1 MFPEWRGNGST
12 NWYTVSSIYCH
23 ALSPHEARKVSGK
36 SAISASTNGNDLD
49 GIGTSPVG
57 GGKLVFQL
65 RSCLEASKK
74 TRGPSRTSAKRF
86 VPSGLESDE
95 LWALSS
101 RETAVLL
108 DVQYSPFGNPRHR
121 FVLLLSPLV
130 PIIIDRLHLS
140 KRSFRFTSASF
151 VLESVRE
158 GPVAPRPPPTRKLD
172 GRHSSTIGL
181 MDNQ

>member
-1 MFPEWRGNGST
+1 LVHGVEHILPCIVPTRSEKGEWKVGNLRIDEWIRPGR
-12 NWYTVSSIYCH
+12 YRDVVSSGRCFNYGR
-23 ALSPHEARKVSGK
+23 AWKRRKK
-36 SAISASTNGNDLD
+36 
-49 GIGTSPVG
+49 P
-57 GGKLVFQL
+57 
-65 RSCLEASKK
+65 
-74 TRGPSRTSAKRF
+74 RF